1 MNTSVGQITLIDMIS
16 SLERKELVINKDY
29 QRGNGIWPASAK
41 SYFIDTILEEYPFP
55 KIYLYQVFDGKTN
68 RPIKEVVDGQQ
79 RVTTILD
86 FYKNKFALTSASK
99 RYAGMKFED
108 LPDDVRQKFIS
119 FQVETSTIYAAT
131 RGQLL
136 EMFRRMNAYTSPLTS
151 AEKRHATYQGI
162 YKWFIVEKASM
173 YSDLLEKYNIL
184 TPKVLSRMGDAEFI
198 SELAIVFQRGIVSR
212 NTTDVERMYKSFD
225 DQFNDEASYN
235 DKLDAFFNFLKHDLS
250 DLSES
255 FMMKSY
261 VVHSLFCAYIA
272 VKYGFP
278 GSDDLERKLG
288 FSANAN
294 YRPNV
299 QAIIPKLQ
307 VLSDAHEMQDIS
319 GNLKDYVEACLSTT
333 TKQHQRTVRTEE
345 IIKAII

>member
-235 DKLDAFFNFLKHDLS
+235 DKLDAFFNFLKHELS

-288 FSANAN
+288 FSANIN

-319 GNLKDYVEACLSTT
+319 GNLKDYV
-333 TKQHQRTVRTEE
+333 
-345 IIKAII
+345 

>member
-261 VVHSLFCAYIA
+261 VVHSIFCAYIA

>member
-235 DKLDAFFNFLKHDLS
+235 DKLDAFFNFLKHELS

-288 FSANAN
+288 FSANIN

>member
-1 MNTSVGQITLIDMIS
+1 MNTSVGQITLIDLIS
-16 SLERKELVINKDY
+16 SIERKELVINKDY

-79 RVTTILD
+79 RVTTIQD
-86 FYKNKFALTSASK
+86 FYKNKFELTSASK
-99 RYAGMKFED
+99 RYSGMRFED
-108 LPDDVRQKFIS
+108 LPEDVKQKFIS
-119 FQVETSTIYAAT
+119 FQIETSTIYAAT

-151 AEKRHATYQGI
+151 AEKRHATYQGV
-162 YKWFIVEKASM
+162 YKWFIVKKAGL
-173 YSDLLEKYNIL
+173 YSELLEKYSIL

-198 SELAIVFQRGIVSR
+198 SELAIVFERGIVSR
-212 NTTDVERMYKSFD
+212 NTSDVERMYKAFDEQFGKELSF
-225 DQFNDEASYN
+225 S

-250 DLSES
+250 ELSES

-278 GSDDLERKLG
+278 GSEVLENKIG
-288 FSANAN
+288 YSPNIN
-294 YRPNV
+294 YSPDV

-307 VLSDAHEMQDIS
+307 VLSDAHETQDTS
-319 GNLKDYVEACLSTT
+319 GNLKEYVEACLSTT
-333 TKQHQRTVRTEE
+333 TKQHQRNVRTEE

>member
-86 FYKNKFALTSASK
+86 FYKNNFALTSSSK

-108 LPDDVRQKFIS
+108 LPDDVKQKFIS

-173 YSDLLEKYNIL
+173 YSDLLEKYNII

-225 DQFNDEASYN
+225 DQFNDEESYN
-235 DKLDAFFNFLKHDLS
+235 DKLDAFFDFLKHDLS
-250 DLSES
+250 ELSES

-261 VVHSLFCAYIA
+261 VVHSIFCAYIA

-288 FSANAN
+288 FSANIN

-319 GNLKDYVEACLSTT
+319 GNLKDYVEACVSTT